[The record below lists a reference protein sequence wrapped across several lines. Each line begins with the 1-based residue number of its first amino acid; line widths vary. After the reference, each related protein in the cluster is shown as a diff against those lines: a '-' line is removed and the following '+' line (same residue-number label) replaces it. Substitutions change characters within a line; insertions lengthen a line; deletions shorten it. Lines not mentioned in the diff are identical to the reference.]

1 MHDHNRQIANLIK
14 QGNIAQVNPSDC
26 LVRVSH
32 GDLLTDWLPYFVP
45 FAGGVSVHR
54 PPSVGENCIVLSPSG
69 EMANGV
75 VLCGMASNQFSSPSN
90 SADETV
96 VAFPDGAKME
106 YNHVSGSLK
115 VSGVDTVIVE
125 ANQKI
130 LINCPDNVIDGKLTV
145 KDLFTFEN
153 GMAGSN
159 AGGGSAAILTGDV
172 VHTGGSF
179 SSNGVVVDDHDH
191 PETNSGNTGKPNK

>member
-26 LVRVSH
+26 LVRVAH

-54 PPSVGENCIVLSPSG
+54 LPSVGENCIVLSPSG
-69 EMANGV
+69 ETANGV
-75 VLCGMASNQFSSPSN
+75 VLCGMASNQFPSPSD

-115 VSGVDTVIVE
+115 ISGVKSVI
-125 ANQKI
+125 
-130 LINCPDNVIDGKLTV
+130 IDSPQSEFTGAVTV
-145 KDLFTFEN
+145 KGLLTYEA
-153 GMAGSN
+153 GLSGSN
-159 AGGGSAAILTGDV
+159 SGGGSAATISGSLT
-172 VHTGGSF
+172 HSGGEL
-179 SSNGVVVDDHDH
+179 SSNGVVLHAHTH
-191 PETNSGNTGKPNK
+191 PETNGSKTGAPS